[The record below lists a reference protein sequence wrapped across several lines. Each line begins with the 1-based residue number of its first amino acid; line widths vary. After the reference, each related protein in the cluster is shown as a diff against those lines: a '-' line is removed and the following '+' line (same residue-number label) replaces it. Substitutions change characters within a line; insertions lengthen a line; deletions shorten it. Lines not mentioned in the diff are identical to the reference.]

1 MEPPPPLSSCWGH
14 NQPITSDETER
25 DSKPLEAQRKPST
38 PVLLT
43 KGAKIAQIA
52 QRLAPHT
59 KENPFSPKILLPG
72 SRGLLERDSGSIS
85 PPSKNVFIGGGQKNT
100 ICTYMY
106 RKNNIYA
113 CQTFVFP
120 LKLIPPMQHICL
132 KARTYMYV
140 QRTPQSEFA
149 LSGSWRI
156 PARGEVAYIADFRC
170 GRPVPGAE
178 RRTNGP
184 KKAFWP
190 DELDMP
196 TRTAK
201 PNCARRPAKPH

>member
-1 MEPPPPLSSCWGH
+1 MYAKHAFFPEIG
-14 NQPITSDETER
+14 
-25 DSKPLEAQRKPST
+25 T
-38 PVLLT
+38 PD
-43 KGAKIAQIA
+43 A
-52 QRLAPHT
+52 
-59 KENPFSPKILLPG
+59 
-72 SRGLLERDSGSIS
+72 
-85 PPSKNVFIGGGQKNT
+85 
-100 ICTYMY
+100 TYMSENQNVY
-106 RKNNIYA
+106 
-113 CQTFVFP
+113 V
-120 LKLIPPMQHICL
+120 
-132 KARTYMYV
+132 RTTHSPI
-140 QRTPQSEFA
+140 RIRSQSEFA